1 MTRINTQLLKFF
13 GWMDEIF
20 HCERSIS
27 HLEQLRTR
35 GAPVTLTTIT
45 QVAYTTAAIIKR
57 GMTAAADL
65 LMVLSLRGVAIAMEE
80 WTLLVMPCPSVLL
93 TSGAQPPS
101 TMLGREFREK
111 DKSRVMSSRDKIIP
125 VPTC

>member
-1 MTRINTQLLKFF
+1 MTRINTQLLKSF

-20 HCERSIS
+20 YCEGLIS

-65 LMVLSLRGVAIAMEE
+65 LIVLSLCGVAIAMEK
-80 WTLLVMPCPSVLL
+80 WMLLAMPCPLL

-101 TMLGREFREK
+101 MMLGTEF
-111 DKSRVMSSRDKIIP
+111 VG
-125 VPTC
+125 

>member
-1 MTRINTQLLKFF
+1 MTRINTLLLKSF

-20 HCERSIS
+20 YCEGSIS
-27 HLEQLRTR
+27 HLKQLGTR

-65 LMVLSLRGVAIAMEE
+65 LMVLSLRGVAIATEKWM
-80 WTLLVMPCPSVLL
+80 LLAMPCPLL
-93 TSGAQPPS
+93 TSGAQL
-101 TMLGREFREK
+101 LGTEF
-111 DKSRVMSSRDKIIP
+111 
-125 VPTC
+125 CG